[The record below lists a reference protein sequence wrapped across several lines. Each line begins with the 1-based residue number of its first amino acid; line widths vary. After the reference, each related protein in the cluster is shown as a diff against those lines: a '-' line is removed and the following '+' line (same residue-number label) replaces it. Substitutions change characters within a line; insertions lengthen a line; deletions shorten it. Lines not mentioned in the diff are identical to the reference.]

1 MLPWDLKLQVAMQI
15 IVTRT
20 LYGFAKKSS
29 YKSYY
34 TWFFALSQQVFS
46 KLYISCRFEHLR
58 DTNEAPID
66 CQEPFLPAP
75 FNCIT
80 SEIFT

>member
-1 MLPWDLKLQVAMQI
+1 MQI
-15 IVTRT
+15 IATRT
-20 LYGFAKKSS
+20 LYRFATKLDNVWTQVVLNTIFS
-29 YKSYY
+29 
-34 TWFFALSQQVFS
+34 LSQQVFS

>member
-1 MLPWDLKLQVAMQI
+1 MQI
-15 IVTRT
+15 IATQT
-20 LYGFAKKSS
+20 LYRFATKLDNVWTQVVLNMIFS
-29 YKSYY
+29 
-34 TWFFALSQQVFS
+34 LSQQVFS

-66 CQEPFLPAP
+66 CQEPFFPAP

>member
-1 MLPWDLKLQVAMQI
+1 MQI
-15 IVTRT
+15 IATRI
-20 LYGFAKKSS
+20 LYRFATKLDNVWTQVVLNMIFS
-29 YKSYY
+29 
-34 TWFFALSQQVFS
+34 LSQQVFS

-80 SEIFT
+80 SEIFTQI

>member
-1 MLPWDLKLQVAMQI
+1 MQI
-15 IVTRT
+15 IATRT
-20 LYGFAKKSS
+20 LYRFATKLDNVWTQVVLNMIFS
-29 YKSYY
+29 
-34 TWFFALSQQVFS
+34 LSQQVFS

-80 SEIFT
+80 SEIFIQI

>member
-1 MLPWDLKLQVAMQI
+1 MQI
-15 IVTRT
+15 IATRT
-20 LYGFAKKSS
+20 LYRFATKLDNVWTQVVLNMIFS
-29 YKSYY
+29 
-34 TWFFALSQQVFS
+34 LSQQVFS

>member
-1 MLPWDLKLQVAMQI
+1 MQI
-15 IVTRT
+15 IATRT
-20 LYGFAKKSS
+20 LYRFATKLDNLWTQVVLNMIFS
-29 YKSYY
+29 
-34 TWFFALSQQVFS
+34 LSQQVFS

-80 SEIFT
+80 SEIFTQI

>member
-1 MLPWDLKLQVAMQI
+1 MQI
-15 IVTRT
+15 IATRT
-20 LYGFAKKSS
+20 LYRFATKLDNVWTQVVLNMIFS
-29 YKSYY
+29 
-34 TWFFALSQQVFS
+34 LSQQVFS

-80 SEIFT
+80 SEIFTQI

>member
-1 MLPWDLKLQVAMQI
+1 MQI
-15 IVTRT
+15 IATRT
-20 LYGFAKKSS
+20 LYRFATKLDNVWTQVVLNMIFS
-29 YKSYY
+29 
-34 TWFFALSQQVFS
+34 LSQQVFS

-80 SEIFT
+80 VEIFTQI

>member
-1 MLPWDLKLQVAMQI
+1 MQI
-15 IVTRT
+15 IATRT
-20 LYGFAKKSS
+20 LYRFTTKLDNVWTQVVLNMIFS
-29 YKSYY
+29 
-34 TWFFALSQQVFS
+34 LSQQVFS

-80 SEIFT
+80 SEIFTQI

>member
-1 MLPWDLKLQVAMQI
+1 MQI
-15 IVTRT
+15 IATRT
-20 LYGFAKKSS
+20 LYRFATKLDNVWTQVVLNMIFS
-29 YKSYY
+29 
-34 TWFFALSQQVFS
+34 LSQQVFS

-75 FNCIT
+75 FYCIT
-80 SEIFT
+80 SEIFTQI